1 MTTKQPHSPQNRL
14 REKAG
19 GGVHLHTSLTNTAAI
34 IPPSPCGGGDG
45 GGVRPHASLI
55 NREPAIGWIN
65 AQRSAKTTTPFTYTN
80 LATLYVNSPK
90 TIGCAL
96 AHHRP
101 NPANTAP
108 FPTEQLPPPWGRA
121 GVGAANTPRSAKKK
135 FPLPCGA
142 GEGWGFPLKKA
153 SAFFKGTRGG
163 GVNIPRSAKTTTS
176 FTYTLF
182 TYTLVATLYVN
193 SQKTIGCA
201 SAHHHPHPA
210 TTAPFPTEQLPPPW
224 GRAGVGAANTPRSA
238 KKKFPLPCGAGEGWG
253 FPLKKASAFFKGTR
267 GGGVNIP
274 RSAKTTTPFTY
285 TLVATPYVN
294 DHRRQIQHPLPHSP
308 QNHPLPNPFSHC
320 ARAVPVPLRASPCR
334 GGGVNI
340 TRSDKTTT
348 SFTYTN
354 LATLYVNDQ

>member
-101 NPANTAP
+101 NPA
-108 FPTEQLPPPWGRA
+108 
-121 GVGAANTPRSAKKK
+121 
-135 FPLPCGA
+135 
-142 GEGWGFPLKKA
+142 
-153 SAFFKGTRGG
+153 
-163 GVNIPRSAKTTTS
+163 
-176 FTYTLF
+176 
-182 TYTLVATLYVN
+182 
-193 SQKTIGCA
+193 
-201 SAHHHPHPA
+201 

-238 KKKFPLPCGAGEGWG
+238 KKKFPLPCEAGEGWG

-267 GGGVNIP
+267 GGGVTNRVATKP
-274 RSAKTTTPFTY
+274 PCQHSPFTY

-294 DHRRQIQHPLPHSP
+294 DHRSQIQHPLPHSP
-308 QNHPLPNPFSHC
+308 QSNPLPNPFSHC

-340 TRSDKTTT
+340 THSDKTTT
-348 SFTYTN
+348 SFTYAN
-354 LATLYVNDQ
+354 LATLYINDQ